1 MKNEPLDDARNVLL
15 IDAAFQMPISNRP
28 HMLHSTN
35 VRGRGKRQLWL
46 TVVRQLARSWKLLSI
61 FIIPISTDKK
71 AAQIK
76 KKLRKKEFNKLG
88 DLW

>member
-35 VRGRGKRQLWL
+35 VRGRGEKAIMIDSSPSVGPQLEI
-46 TVVRQLARSWKLLSI
+46 TFHFHYSH
-61 FIIPISTDKK
+61 FH
-71 AAQIK
+71 
-76 KKLRKKEFNKLG
+76 
-88 DLW
+88 